1 MVTSRS
7 PSSGPHYKAR
17 LRSSQMQR
25 LIAAAHRRLQGVHIE
40 GLDWA
45 EFIRRYDRRFT
56 LFYLDPPYWGNET
69 DYGAGIFA
77 REDFARLAEILRNLK
92 GRFLLSIN
100 DRLEVRETFAGFDF
114 EEVTTTYTANARS
127 AGRVGELLISD
138 GAPS

>member
-1 MVTSRS
+1 
-7 PSSGPHYKAR
+7 
-17 LRSSQMQR
+17 MQR